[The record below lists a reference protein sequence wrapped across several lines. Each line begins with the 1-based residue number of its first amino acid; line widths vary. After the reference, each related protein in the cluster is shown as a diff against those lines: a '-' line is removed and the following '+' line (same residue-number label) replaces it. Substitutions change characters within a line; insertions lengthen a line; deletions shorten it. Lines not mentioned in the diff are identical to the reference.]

1 MDFLNTIMSP
11 LGKQHCS
18 IYFFLGIFSF
28 IYASILLIIGVT
40 FILKKDVTL
49 GIMLIIKSSMLFII
63 YYLQRI
69 LYSICLKSL

>member
-11 LGKQHCS
+11 LGKEHCS
-18 IYFFLGIFSF
+18 IYFFLGIFSL
-28 IYASILLIIGVT
+28 IYAAILLIIGVT
-40 FILKKDVTL
+40 FILKKNINV

-69 LYSICLKSL
+69 LYSICLKTL